1 MTEDRILQEAIKAI
15 ENGQRERARD
25 LLTRLLRQDQ
35 SEPSYWLYMSA
46 VVDTQK
52 ERIFCLENVLKYDP
66 QNETALQGLVL
77 AGGRPADDAFAPV
90 RPLNERKLQVE
101 EIIGVSDKDTA
112 QKTGKKISAARL
124 IPLLLVGIVAIGLI
138 FVGIFGN
145 PFYEEP
151 LNYGNIN
158 SGGTQAPLFT
168 SGPTPTYLPSSTPEG
183 GIPTQDFSQPT
194 PLVIRVEEKFTPTPR
209 YVDTPHP
216 NVEAYAAGLRSIDA
230 GNYGQAVGLFL
241 QAQDQIE
248 DDPNQDDLDIQYY
261 IALAR
266 LLNGE
271 FEDAKR
277 EFDLILQEDSTF
289 AAAYIGR
296 AQAILSMRPNSN
308 VAGDLYKAMGL
319 DPDYLEAYLRV
330 ADYRLYNNEPEEALP
345 VLENALELAPEN
357 ADVLHYLAET
367 YIALD
372 RPEDALEAAQLS
384 FDYNPLQVK
393 NYRTLAQALI
403 LNGRE
408 AEAYG
413 LIELYL
419 RHEENKQDPLAMYLY
434 GRAQQPY
441 DMHEKAVSNFEKAY
455 DITKRIYE
463 MSNYWAISLIALGDY
478 EKALE
483 RIQVPIERIP
493 RWFEP
498 YQVQAQ
504 IYYLLEQYEDAKDSI
519 EEGAELART
528 DQELASL
535 FYWRGKIYE
544 DFGYPGI
551 SLENWE
557 KLLELD
563 AEEVPE
569 EWLSEA
575 RERVS
580 AAPTLPEQTPTPP
593 EATQTRVPTSTPRP

>member
-35 SEPSYWLYMSA
+35 SEPAYWLYMSA

-77 AGGRPADDAFAPV
+77 AGGRPVDVSLTPV
-90 RPLNERKLQVE
+90 RPVKERQLQAE
-101 EIIGVSDKDTA
+101 EIMGFGDKDA
-112 QKTGKKISAARL
+112 AKKSGRKISAARL
-124 IPLLLVGIVAIGLI
+124 IPLFLVGIVAIGLI
-138 FVGIFGN
+138 YVGIFGN

-168 SGPTPTYLPSSTPEG
+168 SGPTPTYLPSKTPEG
-183 GIPTQDFSQPT
+183 GIPTQDLSQPT

-216 NVEAYAAGLRSIDA
+216 NLEAYAAGLRSIDA
-230 GNYGQAVGLFL
+230 GNYGQAVALFV
-241 QAQDQIE
+241 QAQDQIK
-248 DDPNQDDLDIQYY
+248 DDPTQDDLDIQYY
-261 IALAR
+261 IALA
-266 LLNGE
+266 LLLSGE
-271 FEDAKR
+271 YEDAKR

-289 AAAYIGR
+289 AAAYVGR
-296 AQAILSMRPNSN
+296 ARAVLAMRPNSN
-308 VAGDLYKAMGL
+308 VAVDLYKAIGL
-319 DPDYLEAYLRV
+319 DPDYLEGYLRI
-330 ADYRLYNNEPEEALP
+330 ADFRLYNDEPEEALP

-384 FDYNPLQVK
+384 YDYNPLQVR

-408 AEAYG
+408 SEAYG

-419 RHEENKQDPLAMYLY
+419 RHEENKQDPLAFYLF
-434 GRAQQPY
+434 GRAQQAY
-441 DMHEKAVSNFEKAY
+441 DMHEKAVSNFEKTY
-455 DITKRIYE
+455 GITREIYE
-463 MSNYWAISLIALGDY
+463 MSNYWAVSLIVLEDY
-478 EKALE
+478 DKALE
-483 RIQVPIERIP
+483 RIQVPLERIP
-493 RWFEP
+493 RWYEP
-498 YQVQAQ
+498 FQVQAE
-504 IYYLLEQYEDAKDSI
+504 IYYRLEMYEDAKESI
-519 EEGAELART
+519 EEGAEFART
-528 DQELASL
+528 DEELASL
-535 FYWRGKIYE
+535 YYWRGKIYE
-544 DFGYPGI
+544 DLGYPNI
-551 SLENWE
+551 SLDNWE

-563 AEEVPE
+563 IDVVPE
-569 EWLSEA
+569 EWLAEA
-575 RERVS
+575 QERVFTTPS
-580 AAPTLPEQTPTPP
+580 IPEQTPTPP